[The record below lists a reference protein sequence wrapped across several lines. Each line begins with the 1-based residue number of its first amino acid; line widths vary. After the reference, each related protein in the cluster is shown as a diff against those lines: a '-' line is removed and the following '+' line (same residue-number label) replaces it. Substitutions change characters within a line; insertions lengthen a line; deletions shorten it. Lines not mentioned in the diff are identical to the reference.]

1 LEGRDSE
8 DPTEI
13 ARRMEL
19 ARAEISHWAE
29 FDHVVV
35 NDVFEYALAELRSIL
50 HAARTATA
58 RGIGLAGFVAGL
70 GG

>member
-1 LEGRDSE
+1 MRAGE
-8 DPTEI
+8 DPAEI
-13 ARRMEL
+13 ARRMGL

-35 NDVFEYALAELRSIL
+35 NDVIADAVTELRAIL
-50 HAARTATA
+50 HAARSATG
-58 RGIGLAGFVAGL
+58 RLSGLAGFVTGL